1 MGRYDNA
8 DRWWD
13 QGGVVKDVAVSIYFF
28 SLSLVGTNIC
38 KLHSHFLSSTLGA
51 GKYMNKLLKLDQLSL
66 PKIRLGDEINQREK
80 DSNTLQG
87 ASILKIDYD
96 EPELAVGN

>member
-1 MGRYDNA
+1 
-8 DRWWD
+8 
-13 QGGVVKDVAVSIYFF
+13 
-28 SLSLVGTNIC
+28 
-38 KLHSHFLSSTLGA
+38 
-51 GKYMNKLLKLDQLSL
+51 MNKLLKLDQLSL

-87 ASILKIDYD
+87 AGILKIDYD